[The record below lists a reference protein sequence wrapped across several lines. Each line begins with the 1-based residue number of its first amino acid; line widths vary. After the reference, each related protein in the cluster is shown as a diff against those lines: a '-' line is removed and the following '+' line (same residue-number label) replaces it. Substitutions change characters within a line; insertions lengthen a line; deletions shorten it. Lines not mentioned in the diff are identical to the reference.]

1 MYYDMLI
8 RIKNAQA
15 AKKGSLKLPYS
26 TMDMAVAEILVVK
39 NYLKSAL
46 RKGRGAKRVIEL
58 VLTDAPAINGVRLV
72 SKPSR
77 AIYAGYRDVRSVKSG
92 HGIAVLSTPKGIMS
106 GDQARKQKVGG
117 KMLFEIW

>member
-26 TMDMAVAEILVVK
+26 TMDMAVAEILVAK
-39 NYLKSAL
+39 NYLKSAV

-58 VLTDAPAINGVRLV
+58 VLTDAPAIHGVRLV
-72 SKPSR
+72 STPSR
-77 AIYAGYRDVRSVKSG
+77 AIYAGYRDIRLVKSG
-92 HGIAVLSTPKGIMS
+92 HGIAVLSTPRGVMA
-106 GDQARKQKVGG
+106 GDQARREKVGG
-117 KMLFEIW
+117 KMLFELW

>member
-39 NYLKSAL
+39 NYLKSAV
-46 RKGRGAKRVIEL
+46 RKGRGGKRVIEL

-72 SKPSR
+72 SKASR
-77 AIYAGYRDVRSVKSG
+77 AIYAGSPDRRSVKSG
-92 HGIAVLSTPKGIMS
+92 HGIAGLSTAKGLRA
-106 GDQARKQKVGG
+106 G
-117 KMLFEIW
+117 